1 MKAEEYIDS
10 YRKLSWLQG
19 IIRDYR
25 EHIALMEKH
34 GDDFVVQGIG
44 YSARGEGV
52 IHFNSHRSIQPGF
65 ILDALK
71 DALQRV
77 EQEYEDLKRDLERVE
92 VELLH
97 RQSRGQMNSIP
108 MTGHSV
114 VVLPPL
120 PGMHISRDARRQRK
134 SFWNGRII
142 CVNCI
147 RFTFCR

>member
-25 EHIALMEKH
+25 EHIALIEKH
-34 GDDFVVQGIG
+34 GDDFVVCGIG

-52 IHFNSHRSIQPGF
+52 MHFNSHRSIQPGF

-77 EQEYEDLKRDLERVE
+77 EQEYEDLKRGLESVF
-92 VELLH
+92 VEL
-97 RQSRGQMNSIP
+97 
-108 MTGHSV
+108 
-114 VVLPPL
+114 
-120 PGMHISRDARRQRK
+120 
-134 SFWNGRII
+134 
-142 CVNCI
+142 
-147 RFTFCR
+147 